1 KQVDFVKYT
10 FPSYENPGQF
20 KQYNHFLINN
30 TQGAYLFYDSENET
44 NLKFLLEMMEKKEAY
59 DISFLTFDRLNE
71 IYEE

>member
-1 KQVDFVKYT
+1 MI
-10 FPSYENPGQF
+10 
-20 KQYNHFLINN
+20 LI
-30 TQGAYLFYDSENET
+30 YDSENET